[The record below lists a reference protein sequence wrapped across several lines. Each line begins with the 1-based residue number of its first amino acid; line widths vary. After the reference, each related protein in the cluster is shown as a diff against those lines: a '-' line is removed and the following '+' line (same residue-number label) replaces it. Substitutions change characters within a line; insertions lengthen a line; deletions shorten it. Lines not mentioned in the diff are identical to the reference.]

1 MKKRK
6 FIDFLTVAVV
16 VAAVALSVG
25 CAQDAKKTST
35 DELPVIVIGSD
46 EYEPYNF
53 SDKNGEP
60 AGIDVEIATEAFG
73 RMEVDCL
80 WGCFSMNGREN
91 MYQWAGP
98 YMNSR
103 QAVAVR
109 ADSDIYKLSDL
120 AGKSVAVQSSSK
132 PEELLSGKSNNMP
145 QVGALYC
152 FVKTDYIFAALNK
165 GYVDAI
171 AGHEFMLHQLVND
184 DDGKYRLLD
193 ENLLIS
199 KLGVAFYKD
208 NNTEIPDRLN
218 SVLNDMLKDGT
229 IAKIAEKYGLDNE
242 AAFGGIVI
250 E

>member
-1 MKKRK
+1 
-6 FIDFLTVAVV
+6 
-16 VAAVALSVG
+16 
-25 CAQDAKKTST
+25 
-35 DELPVIVIGSD
+35 
-46 EYEPYNF
+46 
-53 SDKNGEP
+53 
-60 AGIDVEIATEAFG
+60 
-73 RMEVDCL
+73 
-80 WGCFSMNGREN
+80 MNGREN

-120 AGKSVAVQSSSK
+120 AGKSIAVQSSSK